1 MEELQIS
8 PVTELMEGYPVNNVI
23 SNSFGFGGN
32 NASLVISKYEG

>member
-1 MEELQIS
+1 MEELQIT
-8 PVTELMEGYPVNNVI
+8 PVTTLMQGVAINHVI